1 MRRFYANGESVTQ
14 TQRDFRAH
22 FNVARH
28 GAIPDRNTI
37 LRWIHNV
44 NTTGS
49 LLKKKPP
56 GPARTVSTPETVE
69 RVRLATVQSPSRSI
83 RKRASALGLR
93 PSTVRKILVTDL
105 KFHPFKLAV
114 CHQLSQADKIQR
126 VNFCNRMSEIL
137 EENDN
142 AVILMSDEAH
152 FHLDGAVNKQN
163 LRFWCADN
171 PRILAERPQHSLRV
185 TVWCAVC
192 EKGIIGPYFFED
204 NDGRTVT
211 VNAQRYR
218 DMLEEYFLP
227 ELRRQRIEI
236 RNVWFQQDGATAHTA
251 RISMEFLRR
260 TFPTRVISRFGDVTW
275 PSRSP
280 DLTIPDFFLWGFLKA
295 RVYINKPRTILE
307 LKEAIRQEING
318 IPRDM
323 LAKSVASF
331 KERLQQCIQAAGDHL
346 RDVIF
351 KQ

>member
-171 PRILAERPQHSLRV
+171 PQILAERPHHSLRV

-211 VNAQRYR
+211 VNAQRYL

-295 RVYINKPRTILE
+295 RVYINKPRTIQE